1 MNYTIKFLISKSEVI
16 FLNNQKVNMS
26 KLLTIIFAIVTVLSF
41 NFAHAGVKSDQ
52 EIRCLAEAIFYEAQA
67 EKTKGK
73 LFVGHTILNRVDH
86 KEFPKTVCGVIAQKG
101 QFQWFRNKALRG
113 GRVFNQ
119 KSAQVEYFLAQNLYM
134 SHLMNDRKDVTR
146 GAIFFS
152 SNGRRPAPRA
162 QASVKIGRHQFYS
175 LRELRRV

>member
-1 MNYTIKFLISKSEVI
+1 MNKLI
-16 FLNNQKVNMS
+16 
-26 KLLTIIFAIVTVLSF
+26 TIIVLTFIAVFS
-41 NFAHAGVKSDQ
+41 NSVLASTPPNKEVV
-52 EIRCLAEAIFYEAQA
+52 CLARAMFYEAQG
-67 EKTKGK
+67 ESFKGK
-73 LFVGHTILNRVDH
+73 LAVGNVIINRTKH
-86 KEFPKTVCGVIAQKG
+86 KEFPSTICGVIAQKG

-113 GRVFNQ
+113 GRIFNQ
-119 KSAQVEYFLAQNLYM
+119 QSAPVEYFLAQNLYM